1 MSNLLALSGVVF
13 FVQVTEPIV
22 KQHKPEQASLRPR
35 QHCPPVYAD
44 ILRPLL
50 TRF

>member
-1 MSNLLALSGVVF
+1 MSNLQALSVKVF
-13 FVQVTEPIV
+13 FLQVTEPIV
-22 KQHKPEQASLRPR
+22 KQHKPKQASPRPR